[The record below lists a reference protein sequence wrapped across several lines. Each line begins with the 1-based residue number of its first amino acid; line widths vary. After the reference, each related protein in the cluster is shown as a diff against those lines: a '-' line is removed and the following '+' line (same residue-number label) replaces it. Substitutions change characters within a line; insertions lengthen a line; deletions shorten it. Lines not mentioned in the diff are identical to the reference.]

1 MVRKYTILHGIFEE
15 KYIID
20 ILKKEIVKTRDGSN
34 TIFVPEFDETYHSTH
49 GAIQESLHVFI
60 RSGLK
65 FKTELNDISV
75 LEVGFGTGLNALLSF
90 VDSEDTNRNIKYTS
104 LEAYPLQW
112 DLVSKLN
119 YIDIIFNGKYSE
131 IYKKIHTCD
140 WESFHELSPYFT
152 LRKQNVK
159 LQNILFDN
167 EFDIIYFDAFAPRVQ
182 PELWTEQ
189 IFTSMYKALK
199 PGGILVTYC
208 AKGSVKRALRYVG
221 FELQSIP
228 GPPGKREMSRAVK
241 PSS

>member
-119 YIDIIFNGKYSE
+119 YIDIIYNGKYSE
-131 IYKKIHTCD
+131 TYKKIHTCD

-241 PSS
+241 PNL

>member
-241 PSS
+241 PR

>member
-65 FKTELNDISV
+65 FKTELNDINV

-140 WESFHELSPYFT
+140 WESFYELSPYFT
-152 LRKQNVK
+152 LKKQNLK

-221 FELQSIP
+221 FQLQSIP

>member
-1 MVRKYTILHGIFEE
+1 MVHKYTILHGIFEE

-90 VDSEDTNRNIKYTS
+90 VDSQDTNRNIKYTS

-140 WESFHELSPYFT
+140 WESFYELSPYFM

-167 EFDIIYFDAFAPRVQ
+167 EFDIIYYDAFAPRVQ

-228 GPPGKREMSRAVK
+228 GPPGKREMSRAIK
-241 PSS
+241 PK

>member
-199 PGGILVTYC
+199 PGGIFVTYC

-221 FELQSIP
+221 FQLQSIP

>member
-65 FKTELNDISV
+65 FKTELNDINV

-140 WESFHELSPYFT
+140 WESFYELSPYFT

-167 EFDIIYFDAFAPRVQ
+167 EFDIIYYDAFAPRVQ

-228 GPPGKREMSRAVK
+228 GPPGKREMSRAIK
-241 PSS
+241 PK

>member
-65 FKTELNDISV
+65 FKTELNDINV

-140 WESFHELSPYFT
+140 WESFYELSPYFT
-152 LRKQNVK
+152 LKKQNVK

-199 PGGILVTYC
+199 PGGIFVTYC

-221 FELQSIP
+221 FQLQSIP

>member
-65 FKTELNDISV
+65 FKTELNDINV

-140 WESFHELSPYFT
+140 WESFYELSPYFT
-152 LRKQNVK
+152 LKKQNVK

-221 FELQSIP
+221 FQLQSIP

>member
-65 FKTELNDISV
+65 FKTELNDINV

-90 VDSEDTNRNIKYTS
+90 INSEETNKNIKYTTI
-104 LEAYPLQW
+104 EAYPLKW
-112 DLVSKLN
+112 YLLSKLN
-119 YIDIIFNGKYSE
+119 YIDLIFNGKYSAT
-131 IYKKIHTCD
+131 YKKIHTCD
-140 WESFHELSPYFT
+140 WESFYILSSFFT

-159 LQNILFDN
+159 LQDVSFDN
-167 EFDIIYFDAFAPRVQ
+167 EFDVIYFDAFAPRVQ

-199 PGGILVTYC
+199 PGGVLVTYC